1 MLLKWHWSSDFFDTG
16 LEPVSLVKT
25 NHDPGLVVQGV
36 IVGGHIMGF
45 PRGQYDTDG
54 KAHGIAAEMDF
65 GGEPTA
71 RTAKCLK
78 LDPACFAGGAAM
90 RPDRGAVDHLQRV
103 EFTAAIGQ
111 PLQQDIPYA

>member
-1 MLLKWHWSSDFFDTG
+1 LQVVKDRVAVIALVRQHRARIAVALLH
-16 LEPVSLVKT
+16 
-25 NHDPGLVVQGV
+25 QR

-45 PRGQYDTDG
+45 TYSQYDTDG

-90 RPDRGAVDHLQRV
+90 CPDRGAVDHL
-103 EFTAAIGQ
+103 
-111 PLQQDIPYA
+111 